1 MAYEQSPCATP
12 LTYDSLRE
20 DVVSYGASRRVSA
33 ATSST
38 DDAGK
43 RMLLSAAKV
52 LGWSTD
58 FGSVGGVP

>member
-1 MAYEQSPCATP
+1 M
-12 LTYDSLRE
+12 
-20 DVVSYGASRRVSA
+20 VSYGASRGVSA

-52 LGWSTD
+52 LGWSID
-58 FGSVGGVP
+58 FGTVGGVP